1 MDYIYIEVTTYRE
14 DFRFQ
19 LRNFTKLSQSW
30 WTPPFSYIS
39 QSMKVLKKNY
49 NVVLIS
55 ILFWNFFLFLQSNPD
70 DLPKYVYEITTT
82 SFIVDENGFLVV
94 NQPNLDRDPPN
105 ESRLSFR
112 VFVRELLND
121 DPKSSRPLTITV
133 NLKDVNDNAP
143 ILEPVRDISLVAGN
157 TKRNIATVSKNFLF
171 SFKL

>member
-1 MDYIYIEVTTYRE
+1 MDTS
-14 DFRFQ
+14 FQ
-19 LRNFTKLSQSW
+19 IHLSINES
-30 WTPPFSYIS
+30 FE
-39 QSMKVLKKNY
+39 KNY
-49 NVVLIS
+49 GVLIW

>member
-1 MDYIYIEVTTYRE
+1 MDT
-14 DFRFQ
+14 FFQ
-19 LRNFTKLSQSW
+19 IHLSINES
-30 WTPPFSYIS
+30 FE
-39 QSMKVLKKNY
+39 KNY
-49 NVVLIS
+49 GVLIW
-55 ILFWNFFLFLQSNPD
+55 ILFWNFLLFLQSNPD

-171 SFKL
+171 SFTGGPPLVRSPLVWFPLVRILLP

>member
-1 MDYIYIEVTTYRE
+1 M
-14 DFRFQ
+14 F
-19 LRNFTKLSQSW
+19 W
-30 WTPPFSYIS
+30 
-39 QSMKVLKKNY
+39 KKNY
-49 NVVLIS
+49 GALIS
-55 ILFWNFFLFLQSNPD
+55 ILFWNFILFFQSNPD

-94 NQPNLDRDPPN
+94 NQPNLDRDRPN

-157 TKRNIATVSKNFLF
+157 TKRNIATVSKTFLVLISV
-171 SFKL
+171 SF

>member
-1 MDYIYIEVTTYRE
+1 MDTS
-14 DFRFQ
+14 FQ
-19 LRNFTKLSQSW
+19 IHLSINES
-30 WTPPFSYIS
+30 FE
-39 QSMKVLKKNY
+39 KNY
-49 NVVLIS
+49 GVLIW

-157 TKRNIATVSKNFLF
+157 TKRNIATVSKIFLVLN
-171 SFKL
+171 STVYWL

>member
-1 MDYIYIEVTTYRE
+1 M
-14 DFRFQ
+14 
-19 LRNFTKLSQSW
+19 
-30 WTPPFSYIS
+30 
-39 QSMKVLKKNY
+39 
-49 NVVLIS
+49 
-55 ILFWNFFLFLQSNPD
+55 QSNPD

-157 TKRNIATVSKNFLF
+157 TKRNIATVSKTFLVLISEGSF
-171 SFKL
+171 SKEPCTPTPWLTLLLVLGNICVNQNSC

>member
-1 MDYIYIEVTTYRE
+1 MDTSFEIH
-14 DFRFQ
+14 
-19 LRNFTKLSQSW
+19 
-30 WTPPFSYIS
+30 FSIN
-39 QSMKVLKKNY
+39 VWKKNY
-49 NVVLIS
+49 GVLIS
-55 ILFWNFFLFLQSNPD
+55 ILLKTFFLFLQSNPD

-157 TKRNIATVSKNFLF
+157 TKRNIATVSKTFLVLISV
-171 SFKL
+171 SF

>member
-1 MDYIYIEVTTYRE
+1 
-14 DFRFQ
+14 
-19 LRNFTKLSQSW
+19 
-30 WTPPFSYIS
+30 
-39 QSMKVLKKNY
+39 MKVLEKKQTM
-49 NVVLIS
+49 VS
-55 ILFWNFFLFLQSNPD
+55 WFPSFENFFLFLQSNPD

-133 NLKDVNDNAP
+133 NLKDINDNAP

-157 TKRNIATVSKNFLF
+157 TKRNIATVSKTFLVLISV
-171 SFKL
+171 SF

>member
-1 MDYIYIEVTTYRE
+1 
-14 DFRFQ
+14 
-19 LRNFTKLSQSW
+19 
-30 WTPPFSYIS
+30 
-39 QSMKVLKKNY
+39 MKVLKKNY
-49 NVVLIS
+49 GVLIS

-157 TKRNIATVSKNFLF
+157 TKRNIATVSKIFLVLISEV
-171 SFKL
+171 SF